1 MRYIDAQA
9 IEDIAAGAAV
19 LGTGGGGD
27 PYIGKMMA
35 LQAIEK
41 YGPIPLLTL
50 DELDDDALVVPSSM
64 IGAPTVMV
72 EKVPAEGMVTQ
83 ALNLIE
89 QALGKK
95 VAATMPIE
103 VGGVNS
109 IIPLVVAAE
118 KGIPVIDAD
127 AMGRAFPEAQMVTFY
142 LDGLPAAP
150 TAMTDERGNGV
161 VMYPVD
167 GVMSERLARSVTIQ
181 MGGSASMCDYPLS
194 GKQVKQSAIPGTLT
208 LAQEIGA
215 LLRTARSQETSPVRM
230 LIDKLGGFELFTGK
244 TVDISRRTESGFT
257 KGQATFDGID
267 DYRERRM
274 TLGFQNEHLV
284 ALENGQPLATTPDL
298 LAVLDKETGMPIT
311 TEGLK
316 YGTRVSVVAI
326 PCHPKWRTEK
336 GIETVGPRYFGYD
349 FDYVPVEQLVRK
361 RGEQA

>member
-1 MRYIDAQA
+1 MRYLDARA

-41 YGPIPLLTL
+41 YGPIPLLPL
-50 DELDDDALVVPSSM
+50 EEVEDDVLIVPTSM

-72 EKVPAEGMVTQ
+72 EKIPAEGQVTK
-83 ALNLIE
+83 ALELIE
-89 QALGKK
+89 QTLGRN

-142 LDGLPAAP
+142 LDGHSPAP
-150 TAMTDERGNGV
+150 TSMTDERGNGV
-161 VMYPVD
+161 IMYPVD
-167 GVMSERLARSVTIQ
+167 GVMSERLARAVTIQ

-194 GKQVKQSAIPGTLT
+194 GKEVKQSAIPGTLT

-215 LLRTARSQETSPVRM
+215 LLRTARHQETNPVRM
-230 LIDKLGGFELFTGK
+230 LLDKLNGYELFEGK
-244 TVDISRRTESGFT
+244 TVDIRRRTEGGFA
-257 KGQATFDGID
+257 KGEALFEGIASCKN
-267 DYRERRM
+267 RSM
-274 TLGFQNEHLV
+274 TLCFQNEHLI
-284 ALENGQPLATTPDL
+284 ALEAGQPLATTPDL
-298 LAVLDKETGMPIT
+298 LAVLDRETGMPIT

-316 YGTRVSVVAI
+316 YGARVSIVAF
-326 PCHPKWRTEK
+326 PCHEKWRTDK

-349 FDYVPVEQLVRK
+349 FDYVPVEQLVAK
-361 RGEQA
+361 RGVQA